1 MKVRIRIWEDD
12 QLDVDMYRE
21 YDLTPPKA
29 AFGIHPADAPT
40 PGFTND
46 TDAINHIVNLAIATW
61 KELT

>member
-1 MKVRIRIWEDD
+1 MKVRILISDD
-12 QLDVDMYRE
+12 LGEVDLQRE

-40 PGFTND
+40 PGYTTD
-46 TDAINHIVNLAIATW
+46 EDAINHLVNLAIATW

>member
-1 MKVRIRIWEDD
+1 MKVRIRIWDD
-12 QLDVDMYRE
+12 DTEVDMFRE

-29 AFGIHPADAPT
+29 AFGIHPADAPK

-46 TDAINHIVNLAIATW
+46 EDAIFHLVNLAVATW